1 MNIMQ
6 KITEKIKGTG
16 SELEREIREKTLG
29 YVITSFGL
37 VAGLAW
43 NDVIKAFI
51 EEFFPDPGNGLKAK
65 FLYAMIMTAFVVA
78 ISVYLAKLFKV
89 DKKKKDTE
97 EKTDKEEKG
106 GRKEEKEEKRG
117 SSKVKKIAKK

>member
-1 MNIMQ
+1 MNTMK
-6 KITEKIKGTG
+6 KIVEKINTIKGTG

-51 EEFFPDPGNGLKAK
+51 EEFFPDPGTGLRAK
-65 FLYAMIMTAFVVA
+65 FFYALVMTAFVVA
-78 ISVYLAKLFKV
+78 ISLYLARLFKV
-89 DKKKKDTE
+89 EKKKK
-97 EKTDKEEKG
+97 
-106 GRKEEKEEKRG
+106 EKEEEVEKKEIETESKESG
-117 SSKVKKIAKK
+117 KSSKKK